1 LVIVHDAT
9 LGKNCLIFAFRLN
22 NSGGVGV
29 SVLYPRSVSE
39 LSIGRIGYLG
49 PSGTFTEAAILSQP
63 DLAASEHVLFRSHSD
78 VLHSTGIGEI
88 DFGFCA
94 IENAIEGT
102 VNVVQDTLAFEGDLM
117 IQREVIIP
125 ITMNLLVKPGALL
138 ENITRVVSYPHALA
152 QVRSF
157 VRNQLPDAEFEAAN
171 STADAARVL
180 SKISDMETA
189 AVGTSL
195 AAEKYGLEIAAAQIE
210 DHPGNQTRF
219 VLVARDGIPAPTGHD
234 KTSVVIFQQSD
245 RPGSLLA
252 ILQEF
257 AARSI
262 NLTKLESRPTR
273 EGLGRYCFFL
283 DLEGH
288 MADPL
293 MADCLKTL
301 QAKQVR
307 VKFLGSY
314 PAAGENAKEAREES
328 GAAWNDAESWLD
340 KLRSKLK

>member
-1 LVIVHDAT
+1 MD
-9 LGKNCLIFAFRLN
+9 
-22 NSGGVGV
+22 
-29 SVLYPRSVSE
+29 
-39 LSIGRIGYLG
+39 IGRVGYLG
-49 PSGTFTEAAILSQP
+49 PSGTFTEAALLTQP
-63 DLAASEHVLFRSHSD
+63 DLAAAEHVLYRSHSD

-117 IQREVIIP
+117 IQREVVIP
-125 ITMNLLVKPGALL
+125 ITMNLLIKPGSSLAD
-138 ENITRVVSYPHALA
+138 IKRVISYPHALA

-157 VRNQLPDAEFEAAN
+157 VREQLPDAEFEAAN
-171 STADAARVL
+171 STADAAQLL
-180 SKISDMETA
+180 SETMDMNAA

-195 AAEKYGLEIAAAQIE
+195 AAQKYGLNIAVEGIE

-219 VLVARDGIPAPTGHD
+219 VLLARDGIPAPTGHD

-288 MADPL
+288 MVDPL

-314 PAAGENAKEAREES
+314 PAAGEKAPEVRKES

-340 KLRSKLK
+340 KLRSKLH

>member
-1 LVIVHDAT
+1 MGDVTSLRV
-9 LGKNCLIFAFRLN
+9 
-22 NSGGVGV
+22 
-29 SVLYPRSVSE
+29 
-39 LSIGRIGYLG
+39 GYLG
-49 PSGTFTEAAILSQP
+49 PSGTFTESALLTQT
-63 DLAASEHVLFRSHSD
+63 DLASAEHVLYRSHSD
-78 VLHSTGIGEI
+78 VLHNTSTGEI

-102 VNVVQDTLAFEGDLM
+102 VNVVQDTLAFDSDLL
-117 IQREVIIP
+117 IQREVVIP
-125 ITMNLLVKPGALL
+125 ITMNLLVKEGSSLSD
-138 ENITRVVSYPHALA
+138 IRKVISYPHALA

-157 VRNQLPDAEFEAAN
+157 LRENLPEAELEAAN
-171 STADAARVL
+171 STAHAAHLL
-180 SKISDMETA
+180 SESDELGVA

-195 AAEKYGLEIAAAQIE
+195 AAEKYGLDVVAEGIE
-210 DHPGNQTRF
+210 DHQGNKTRF
-219 VLVARDGIPAPTGHD
+219 VLIARDGIPSPTGHD
-234 KTSVVIFQQSD
+234 KTSVVVFQQSD

-273 EGLGRYCFFL
+273 EGLGQYCFFL

-288 MADPL
+288 IADSV

-301 QAKQVR
+301 QTKDVR

-314 PAAGENAKEAREES
+314 PAAGDHAEAVREES
-328 GAAWNDAESWLD
+328 NAALDKAQSWLD
-340 KLRSKLK
+340 TIRSKLS

>member
-1 LVIVHDAT
+1 MGDVTSLRV
-9 LGKNCLIFAFRLN
+9 
-22 NSGGVGV
+22 
-29 SVLYPRSVSE
+29 
-39 LSIGRIGYLG
+39 GYLG
-49 PSGTFTEAAILSQP
+49 PSGTFTEAALLTQT
-63 DLAASEHVLFRSHSD
+63 DLASAEHVLYRSHSD
-78 VLHSTGIGEI
+78 VLHNASAGEI

-102 VNVVQDTLAFEGDLM
+102 VNVVQDTLAFDSELL
-117 IQREVIIP
+117 IQREVVIP
-125 ITMNLLVKPGALL
+125 ITMNLLVKTGSSLSDVRKV
-138 ENITRVVSYPHALA
+138 ISYPHALA

-157 VRNQLPDAEFEAAN
+157 LRENLPDADLEAAN
-171 STADAARVL
+171 STAHAAHLL
-180 SKISDMETA
+180 SKSAELNVA

-195 AAEKYGLEIAAAQIE
+195 AAEKYGLDIVAEGIE
-210 DHPGNQTRF
+210 DHQGNKTRF
-219 VLVARDGIPAPTGHD
+219 VLIARDGIPAPTGHD
-234 KTSVVIFQQSD
+234 KTSVVVFQQSD

-273 EGLGRYCFFL
+273 EGLGRYCFLL

-288 MADPL
+288 IADSV

-301 QAKQVR
+301 QTKDVR

-314 PAAGENAKEAREES
+314 PAAGDNAETVREES
-328 GAAWNDAESWLD
+328 NAALVKAQSWLD
-340 KLRSKLK
+340 AIRSKLS